1 MNHDEAT
8 KLKIDLLYTC
18 DYHLNF
24 LSRYLK
30 DNHMCDDVA
39 WWGRELYKYHLDD
52 QNVPVYGARMLFGS
66 KQKLNLYKYTLWTDL
81 VHLTDACCFIR

>member
-1 MNHDEAT
+1 
-8 KLKIDLLYTC
+8 
-18 DYHLNF
+18 
-24 LSRYLK
+24 
-30 DNHMCDDVA
+30 MCDDVA

-81 VHLTDACCFIR
+81 VHLTDACCFIRLAFLTHVLTLFLLNNLLH